1 MENAYKKI
9 LKGIQTAVSQ
19 NVNLAEEE
27 FYQKIVRGN
36 FIKNMGYERRDLCIK
51 EYVNAFQ
58 KSNLL
63 IMGSVEER
71 WQKGLSAFVRKMR
84 EYSCKWGILLHT
96 EGIWLVNL
104 DIIPN
109 TQNGFT
115 NSQVVLE
122 IRYRMNTD
130 QKYFKY
136 FSSENIVGEKRNAY
150 FFKDIIDYRNNGY
163 KGNEK
168 SWPAYES
175 ALKRFL
181 DFYAEYKGDY
191 GDEENIYDNIKFPT
205 FVEFVNDRTKCG
217 SLKSARNSFFYI
229 KDFMQARTQ
238 NGEFDDPDRVKKS
251 FPNFLPKYEMQDV
264 MIIDKLKIALE
275 FLDGNR
281 HGMRNKTILLTFLA
295 YGMERR
301 KLCALKWENI
311 HFRYR
316 QLEIDKK
323 KYPIPSY
330 LMEMLKKLKEAK
342 APGKYVFCSS
352 NGEVLSDGA
361 INTIL
366 SGIAKADTEDQFY
379 SQLTPANIRRCLAGY
394 LLRHDYPLEKILYLM
409 DIEGYKLGSYISKE
423 EIEKKFWNECKEE
436 DRILCP
442 TGGHP
447 MENFLERLRKPIE
460 SQGRKKNDT

>member
-1 MENAYKKI
+1 MENTYKGI
-9 LKGIQTAVSQ
+9 LKEIQTAVSQ
-19 NVNLAEEE
+19 SVNLAEEE

-181 DFYAEYKGDY
+181 DFYVEYKGDY

-238 NGEFDDPDRVKKS
+238 NGECDDPDRVKK
-251 FPNFLPKYEMQDV
+251 V
-264 MIIDKLKIALE
+264 
-275 FLDGNR
+275 
-281 HGMRNKTILLTFLA
+281 
-295 YGMERR
+295 
-301 KLCALKWENI
+301 
-311 HFRYR
+311 FR
-316 QLEIDKK
+316 I
-323 KYPIPSY
+323 
-330 LMEMLKKLKEAK
+330 
-342 APGKYVFCSS
+342 FC
-352 NGEVLSDGA
+352 L
-361 INTIL
+361 NT
-366 SGIAKADTEDQFY
+366 
-379 SQLTPANIRRCLAGY
+379 RC
-394 LLRHDYPLEKILYLM
+394 RM
-409 DIEGYKLGSYISKE
+409 
-423 EIEKKFWNECKEE
+423 
-436 DRILCP
+436 
-442 TGGHP
+442 
-447 MENFLERLRKPIE
+447 
-460 SQGRKKNDT
+460 

>member
-9 LKGIQTAVSQ
+9 LKEIQTAVLR
-19 NVNLAEEE
+19 NLNLTEEG
-27 FYQKIVRGN
+27 FYQEIVRDY
-36 FIKNMGYERRDLCIK
+36 FIKYMGYERKDSCIK
-51 EYVNAFQ
+51 EYANAFQ

-63 IMGSVEER
+63 IMGSIEER
-71 WQKGLSAFVRKMR
+71 WQKGLSVFIRRMS
-84 EYSCKWGILLHT
+84 EYGCKWGILLHIA
-96 EGIWLVNL
+96 GIWMVNL
-104 DIIPN
+104 DIVPN
-109 TQNGFT
+109 TQSSFT

-122 IRYRMNTD
+122 IKYGLNTD

-136 FSSENIVGEKRNAY
+136 FSAENIIGEKRNAC

-163 KGNEK
+163 KGNER

-175 ALKRFL
+175 ALKRFF
-181 DFYAEYKGDY
+181 DFYAEYGGDY
-191 GDEENIYDNIKFPT
+191 GYEKNIYDSIKFPD
-205 FVEFVNDRTKCG
+205 FVDFIKNKTKCK

-251 FPNFLPKYEMQDV
+251 FPEFLPKYEMQDV
-264 MIIDKLKIALE
+264 MCIDKLKIALE

-281 HGMRNKTILLTFLA
+281 YAVRNKTILLAFLT

-301 KLCALKWENI
+301 KICALKWENI
-311 HFRYR
+311 NFMDR

-330 LMEMLKKLKEAK
+330 LMEMLTRLKEAETL
-342 APGKYVFCSS
+342 GKYVFCNS
-352 NGEVLSDGA
+352 NGEALSDGA

-366 SGIAKADTEDQFY
+366 SGIAKADIEDRFF

-394 LLRHDYPLEKILYLM
+394 LLRHDYPLQKILYLM
-409 DIEGYKLGSYISKE
+409 DIEGYKLGSYISKAD
-423 EIEKKFWNECKEE
+423 IEKTFWNKCKEE
-436 DRILCP
+436 DRIVCP
-442 TGGHP
+442 TGEHP
-447 MENFLERLRKPIE
+447 MENFLEKLRQPT
-460 SQGRKKNDT
+460 GRQKGEKK